1 MSTIPKAATKSQEQA
16 LTATPKEAQPLTI
29 KGPRLPYHPAI
40 NDRFGVDASSWRAL
54 VDAIFPGAQETESVI
69 LALSYCKAR
78 KLDPFKRV
86 VHIVPIYSRS
96 LGRMVDT
103 VWPGIGELRTTAAR
117 TGEFA
122 GMDEMRH
129 GPIIEEKVGNVPMT
143 YPEWSQATVYRMVK
157 GQRVPFV
164 GPKVRW
170 LETYA
175 TAKRDSDD
183 PNEMWRN
190 RPFGQIDKCAEAAA
204 LRLAFPEEIGSDYIP
219 EEVERGSK
227 PVVIQKV
234 AEAIGSKSD
243 RIAIALTTEQPAVVE
258 ETPVIDAE
266 TEPTPEPAAKTTA
279 PTPFDVLLG
288 AIRTAQETELPGLQ
302 GDIATEPGLDS
313 RQKTMLTVELKARA
327 DALKK

>member
-1 MSTIPKAATKSQEQA
+1 MSTATKQETKPANIDPVKQS
-16 LTATPKEAQPLTI
+16 QPLTI
-29 KGPRLPYHPAI
+29 AGPRLPYHPAI
-40 NDRFGVDASSWRAL
+40 QDRFGVDASGWRAL
-54 VDAIFPGAQETESVI
+54 VDAVFPTATKTESVI

-78 KLDPFKRV
+78 NLDPFKRV

-96 LGRMVDT
+96 AGGMVDT
-103 VWPGIGELRTTAAR
+103 IWPGIGELRTTAAR

-129 GPIIEEKVGNVPMT
+129 GPIIEGKVGNVPMT
-143 YPEWSQATVYRMVK
+143 YPEWSQATVYRMVQ

-227 PVVIQKV
+227 PAVVAKV
-234 AEAIGSKSD
+234 AEAIAGSKSD
-243 RIAIALTTEQPAVVE
+243 RIAIALSPEEPAVVE
-258 ETPVIDAE
+258 EAPVIDAE
-266 TEPTPEPAAKTTA
+266 PEPTPEPQASAYDQILAAIRKADTADLPGIDNDIKTDETLSPKEKTT
-279 PTPFDVLLG
+279 LG
-288 AIRTAQETELPGLQ
+288 
-302 GDIATEPGLDS
+302 
-313 RQKTMLTVELKARA
+313 VELRARA

>member
-1 MSTIPKAATKSQEQA
+1 MSTITKAATKSQEQA
-16 LTATPKEAQPLTI
+16 LTAPPKEAQPLTI

-122 GMDEMRH
+122 GMDEVQH
-129 GPIIEEKVGNVPMT
+129 GPIHEEKVGNVQMT
-143 YPEWSQATVYRMVK
+143 YPEWSQATVYRMVQ

-227 PVVIQKV
+227 PVVVAKV
-234 AEAIGSKSD
+234 SEAIAGSKSD
-243 RIAIALTTEQPAVVE
+243 RIAIALTPEQPAVVE

-266 TEPTPEPAAKTTA
+266 QEPTPEPQASAY
-279 PTPFDVLLG
+279 DSLLA
-288 AIRTAQETELPGLQ
+288 AIRKATEADLPGLQ
-302 GDIATEPGLDS
+302 GDLATEPGLDAK
-313 RQKTMLTVELKARA
+313 QKTLLTVELKARA

>member
-1 MSTIPKAATKSQEQA
+1 MSTITKAATKSQEQA
-16 LTATPKEAQPLTI
+16 LTAPPLTI

-117 TGEFA
+117 TSEFA

-143 YPEWSQATVYRMVK
+143 YPEWSQATVYRMVQ

-227 PVVIQKV
+227 PVVAQRV

-243 RIAIALTTEQPAVVE
+243 RIAIALAPEQPAVVE

-266 TEPTPEPAAKTTA
+266 PEPTPEPQVSAYDQILA
-279 PTPFDVLLG
+279 
-288 AIRTAQETELPGLQ
+288 AIRSAEAADLPGLQ
-302 GDIATEPGLDS
+302 GDIATETGLDS
-313 RQKTMLTVELKARA
+313 KQKTMLTVELKARA